1 MSPILPSSLYF
12 SIGIEFSLI
21 ILAFHLDSFFCFSGV
36 RLTTKGQFT
45 EGGGAKAGGESTTV
59 GNRGVG
65 KDEGGCGRV
74 RGGRS
79 LWALEGVTSHSH
91 PLPSQPPLKK
101 SSCYAPSATISQPS
115 PQESTGPKVSDP
127 AGQAT
132 GPASPAAPSASEEDI
147 PAHMQPL

>member
-12 SIGIEFSLI
+12 SIGAEFSLI
-21 ILAFHLDSFFCFSGV
+21 ILAFYLDFLFFSGV

-45 EGGGAKAGGESTTV
+45 EGGGTKAGGESTTV

-65 KDEGGCGRV
+65 KMKEAVAGSEVKGLYGLLR
-74 RGGRS
+74 
-79 LWALEGVTSHSH
+79 GVTSHSH

-101 SSCYAPSATISQPS
+101 PPYAPSTTISQPP
-115 PQESTGPKVSDP
+115 PQESTRPEVSDP

-132 GPASPAAPSASEEDI
+132 ESASPAAPSALEAAI